1 MLPRPTPTGE
11 HEIQWIADW
20 PWLLRSDAPPRRL
33 GDQSCAGQPDKAS
46 VEARGR
52 ARLLAVEDP
61 GMPDLA
67 EARRR
72 LGRLRDPRGG
82 PAPWPVR
89 HAARLTRL
97 LSELPISTGD
107 YDRIAPRH
115 GGRTLRRLLDDLLDA
130 DPGNDFPASWHTRV
144 AAEWGAVRASLSVA
158 YDALATR
165 NPLTSVI
172 ADLAED
178 AYRTGQS
185 LDIVC
190 ASRSAQEAL
199 TARLASFGTL
209 RIEDAPLVTIRSMS
223 TVDAAGA
230 HQTTLLVGPPAFPL
244 GGKAHR
250 S

>member
-1 MLPRPTPTGE
+1 
-11 HEIQWIADW
+11 
-20 PWLLRSDAPPRRL
+20 
-33 GDQSCAGQPDKAS
+33 
-46 VEARGR
+46 
-52 ARLLAVEDP
+52 
-61 GMPDLA
+61 MPDLA

-72 LGRLRDPRGG
+72 LSRLRDPRGG

-97 LSELPISTGD
+97 LSELPTSTGD
-107 YDRIAPRH
+107 YDRVAPRH

-130 DPGNDFPASWHTRV
+130 DPRNDFPASWHTRV
-144 AAEWGAVRASLSVA
+144 AAEWGAVRASLSAA
-158 YDALATR
+158 YDALAAR

-185 LDIVC
+185 LDIV
-190 ASRSAQEAL
+190 L
-199 TARLASFGTL
+199 RLAQRPGGPDSQAREL
-209 RIEDAPLVTIRSMS
+209 RYAPHRGRTPGHHPEHEHSRRGRGAPDDAPGRP
-223 TVDAAGA
+223 AG
-230 HQTTLLVGPPAFPL
+230 LPL